1 MNSRN
6 IGENFYI
13 RNIGKQGTLGKFD
26 SRWVQTSC
34 RLCVAVSSR
43 RSCIEAAILSI
54 SRPNPSRGEKLLHY
68 KYSWYKYSRIES
80 LRCSPIT
87 SPERLVGI
95 GEKHRAYESA
105 PHVGDYLEPYFGIT
119 LTSKF

>member
-13 RNIGKQGTLGKFD
+13 RNIAKLGKQGKSD

-34 RLCVAVSSR
+34 RPCVAVTSR

-54 SRPNPSRGEKLLHY
+54 SRPIPSTGEKGLLLDNS
-68 KYSWYKYSRIES
+68 SWIES
-80 LRCSPIT
+80 WRCSPIT
-87 SPERLVGI
+87 SPGRLVAR
-95 GEKHRAYESA
+95 EKKHVACESA
-105 PHVGDYLEPYFGIT
+105 PDVGDYLGPYFGIT